1 MLTLLSVSLAT
12 MIAFNISGFAWFFP
26 PFIVINVVFWTQIK
40 LFHKQVFGSGKIFR
54 TPSCWL
60 LRGPMY
66 ANNIHYKGSRNGFS
80 VEPTGVMCIYSCD
93 SDTVPV
99 PSSPI
104 YQGSLLF
111 FSPWYHIMLILI
123 KIEMSNIY
131 CFIFNIF
138 WWKSVSHQ
146 AQPWVE

>member
-12 MIAFNISGFAWFFP
+12 TIAFSISGFAWIFP
-26 PFIVINVVFWTQIK
+26 HFIVISVVFWTQIK
-40 LFHKQVFGSGKIFR
+40 LFHKQVFGSGKMFR

-66 ANNIHYKGSRNGFS
+66 EITYTVRVPGMEFS

-131 CFIFNIF
+131 CFIFNNY